1 MVCKCYDGA
10 YEPAEDSSSFGTIT
24 ALHPGVETT
33 TVASS
38 LGLGERSDAAT
49 SWCLLGVLGRI
60 DGER

>member
-24 ALHPGVETT
+24 SLSPGVETT
-33 TVASS
+33 TAASS

-49 SWCLLGVLGRI
+49 ARCLLGVLGQI
-60 DGER
+60 DGEP